1 MTDTTVNQTETDAG
15 HAGHGGHEKP
25 RYDDINVTTVVI
37 VGFISAVITVLTILF
52 VKGLLSVWVGKYE
65 RMRADEVVNMPAKV
79 QVMEQKKQLEGGEG
93 ILSIEEAAEKVLSK
107 YGSN

>member
-1 MTDTTVNQTETDAG
+1 
-15 HAGHGGHEKP
+15 
-25 RYDDINVTTVVI
+25 
-37 VGFISAVITVLTILF
+37 
-52 VKGLLSVWVGKYE
+52 
-65 RMRADEVVNMPAKV
+65 MRADEVVNMPAKV